1 MINVTIQIPNKNTEQ
16 YMYDAVIAGGSISG
30 LLAAREIAKNGHSV
44 LVLEEGFEVGNPEH
58 CGGLVSKNALR
69 ELNIEPS
76 QKTFDSE
83 IERAKIFS
91 PEGKGITI
99 NSKKQKIIV
108 INRRELDKQAARQAR
123 DNGAKISV
131 KTSFQEKINNGVR
144 TSNGDIECKFF
155 VDCRGVSKLAN
166 KDREGILLAAQYEVY
181 AEWIKKGQV
190 EVYFDQEKYPEF
202 FAWVIPSGEGVGKIG
217 VSGKGI
223 NTVVKM
229 DEFLKS
235 KGDFS
240 TIRKIF
246 APIWIKGPIKNFIE
260 GDTIIVG
267 DAAGQAKPTTA
278 GGIFSCGM
286 AGIMAGKAI
295 SEAIES
301 KDSSLLMNY
310 EKKWREKFGKEF
322 EKQNLARKL
331 LARLDNRTVNKLFNS
346 ITPEIEDDISNK
358 EDFDFHTS
366 SILRLLGMKG
376 SFNTMQVLIEGEI
389 KRLVKSKA

>member
-1 MINVTIQIPNKNTEQ
+1 
-16 YMYDAVIAGGSISG
+16 MYDAVVAGGSISG

-44 LVLEEGFEVGNPEH
+44 LVLEEGFEVGSPEH
-58 CGGLVSKNALR
+58 CGGLVSKNALK
-69 ELNIEPS
+69 ELGIEPS

-83 IERAKIFS
+83 IECAKIFS
-91 PEGKGITI
+91 PKGKEITI
-99 NSKKQKIIV
+99 NSKKQQILV
-108 INRRELDKQAARQAR
+108 VNRRELDKQAARQAK
-123 DNGAKISV
+123 DNGAEISV
-131 KTSFQEKINNGVR
+131 KTSFQEKINNGVK
-144 TSNGDIECKFF
+144 TSNGDIECKFL
-155 VDCRGVSKLAN
+155 VDCRGVSRLAN
-166 KDREGILLAAQYEVY
+166 KDRDGILLTAQYEVY
-181 AEWIKKGQV
+181 ADWIKKGQV

-202 FAWVIPSGEGVGKIG
+202 FAWIIPSGEGVGKVG

-223 NTVVKM
+223 NTTIRM

-246 APIWIKGPIKNFIE
+246 APIWIKGPIKNFVE
-260 GDTIIVG
+260 GNTVIVG

-295 SEAIES
+295 SEALKTGKS
-301 KDSSLLMNY
+301 SSLINY
-310 EKKWREKFGKEF
+310 EKQWKDKFGKEF
-322 EKQNLARKL
+322 EKQNLARKIL
-331 LARLDNRTVNKLFNS
+331 VRLDNDTVNKLFNS

-358 EDFDFHTS
+358 ENFDFHTS

-376 SFNTMQVLIEGEI
+376 SFNTMQALIGGEI
-389 KRLVKSKA
+389 KRLVQNKA